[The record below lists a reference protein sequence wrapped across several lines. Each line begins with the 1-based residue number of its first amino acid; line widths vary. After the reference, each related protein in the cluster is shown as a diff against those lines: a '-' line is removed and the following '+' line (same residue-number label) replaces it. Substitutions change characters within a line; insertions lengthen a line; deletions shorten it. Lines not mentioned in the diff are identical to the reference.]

1 MLLYVLGEEKFPHFL
16 LSLTSSSEA
25 AEEKP
30 TGTQGDRGLP
40 GAWRGAGM
48 SSRVGWPCCGSCPWC
63 PVHQGLGTLQDTLVR
78 M

>member
-1 MLLYVLGEEKFPHFL
+1 MLLYVLGEEKFPHSL

-48 SSRVGWPCCGSCPWC
+48 SSRVGWPC
-63 PVHQGLGTLQDTLVR
+63 
-78 M
+78 